1 MKRDPLVFVFDIEA
15 AITGIIE
22 ATSGKTFDDFASDW
36 LMRHGVQRG
45 IEIISEATRHL
56 PPAVLARHPEIAWP
70 KVRAVGNV
78 LRHEYQSISD
88 VIIWSVVKDD
98 LPRLQAVM
106 TIIRSELE
114 AGSA

>member
-15 AITGIIE
+15 AIAGIIE
-22 ATSGKTFDDFASDW
+22 ATSGKTVGEFKADW

-56 PPAVLARHPEIAWP
+56 PPEVLARHSEIAWP

-88 VIIWSVVKDD
+88 EIIWSVVKED

-106 TIIRSELE
+106 AFIRSDLE
-114 AGSA
+114 GRSG